1 MCLVILS
8 VAAVCDV
15 YSGRI
20 PREVTCFGM
29 LISQLWIISHRSVD
43 EALIAIAGS
52 FGIMI
57 LLYPLFM
64 IGTLGAGDI
73 KLIMILP
80 AYMPFA
86 DSLITVFMSFAAGAC
101 IGLVKMITA
110 GTLHERLRVMKA
122 YIEAVSAGG
131 RLIIYDKPA
140 SMAGGTIRDHQ
151 IHFSIPVLI
160 GTAVYFGGFWKS

>member
-52 FGIMI
+52 FG
-57 LLYPLFM
+57 
-64 IGTLGAGDI
+64 
-73 KLIMILP
+73 IMILP